1 MLTAAE
7 GVGGG
12 KKLSV
17 SAILFTLLSYL
28 LNACL
33 IQLPPSTSIS
43 LCGFL
48 FLQLLEAQ
56 ADYHRKSLTVLENVL
71 PTVQAQQ
78 GNITCERA
86 RHRCKKKKS
95 RTKKGSVRGMTGE
108 LCVCFLKNANVVFIS
123 SNCPCFSLVPVLF
136 GVFKQP
142 FSCHIH
148 THGGSLRSWPC
159 DVLTWC
165 C

>member
-1 MLTAAE
+1 MFTAAV

-12 KKLSV
+12 KKTACVSHFIHFAIISFKCLSD
-17 SAILFTLLSYL
+17 STLPSLPP
-28 LNACL
+28 
-33 IQLPPSTSIS
+33 PPSTSIS

-78 GNITCERA
+78 GNITCDRA
-86 RHRCKKKKS
+86 RRRCKKKS
-95 RTKKGSVRGMTGE
+95 RAQKRGSVRGMTGE
-108 LCVCFLKNANVVFIS
+108 LCVCFVKNANVVFIS
-123 SNCPCFSLVPVLF
+123 SDCPCFSLVPVLF

-142 FSCHIH
+142 FSCHTR
-148 THGGSLRSWPC
+148 THGGSLRS
-159 DVLTWC
+159 
-165 C
+165 

>member
-1 MLTAAE
+1 MFTAAE

-12 KKLSV
+12 LKTVCVSHFIHFAIISFKCLSD
-17 SAILFTLLSYL
+17 STLPS
-28 LNACL
+28 
-33 IQLPPSTSIS
+33 PPPSIS

-78 GNITCERA
+78 GNITCDRA
-86 RHRCKKKKS
+86 WRHCKKKKKRS
-95 RTKKGSVRGMTGE
+95 LTKKGMTGE
-108 LCVCFLKNANVVFIS
+108 LCVCFVKNANVVFIS
-123 SNCPCFSLVPVLF
+123 SDCPCFSLVPVLF

-142 FSCHIH
+142 FSCHTH
-148 THGGSLRSWPC
+148 TEE
-159 DVLTWC
+159 V
-165 C
+165 